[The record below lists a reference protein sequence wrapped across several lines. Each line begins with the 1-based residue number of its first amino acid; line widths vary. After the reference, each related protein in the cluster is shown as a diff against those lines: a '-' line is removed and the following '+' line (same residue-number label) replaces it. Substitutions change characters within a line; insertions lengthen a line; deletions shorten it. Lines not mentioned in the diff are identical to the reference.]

1 MTQSSENGSRVR
13 FSGFVFDADACT
25 LMRDTGEAI
34 PLTHGEFALLRFLL
48 AHPGRVMSR
57 DRLLSA
63 IGSRRLEPF
72 DRSVDV
78 LMGRL
83 RRKIESDPKRP
94 CLIVTVPGEGYRF
107 DGLVAATAAVPT
119 ANGYGANPALEPPE
133 GLPTPIPETP
143 SMQNQSVRWVQWPYV
158 LAVLCLTLV
167 LALDIAGRYWAGPRP
182 YDAQSVVVLPFGN
195 LTGDATKDYLG
206 RALASQVSAFLGAY
220 PALRVIAASDPPSD
234 LNADAAHAARVAGAR
249 FAVQG
254 GVHRSGNLLRV
265 TATLYDAA
273 DSEVVWSQVFDS
285 TDGDAFGPN
294 EDVARQ
300 IYDSLAG
307 FRGAI
312 RRSEERVAWNKSNF
326 KLDEYDY
333 YLRGHSILLHSTPA
347 DVLKARTTY
356 RQGLDRYPASSL
368 LRIELARTYLWM
380 AMNRVDRDPRPNIEQ
395 AWRLASDALSA
406 PSHSNLEGW
415 LSHWL
420 MAFLYEWHDEDFP
433 RSVAEARMTVALA
446 PYDASSRNDLSWVLA
461 NAGYGD
467 EAIAWARIG
476 LDHDPISSS
485 RYRAN
490 LAWAYYVAGRDSE
503 AVEVL
508 RENSAEY
515 PVLFAA
521 LHARLGQVETARTLI
536 SDYLKSGGDD
546 VIERE
551 DMFPIVEPTET
562 EFLNVLRKTGLP
574 ESDSP

>member
-1 MTQSSENGSRVR
+1 MTPSSENRSHVR

-25 LMRDTGEAI
+25 LMRDTGQAI
-34 PLTHGEFALLRFLL
+34 ALTHGEFALLRFLL
-48 AHPGRVMSR
+48 SHPGRAMSR

-63 IGSRRLEPF
+63 MGSRRLEPF

-78 LMGRL
+78 LIGRL

-119 ANGYGANPALEPPE
+119 ATGYSANPALEPSE
-133 GLPTPIPETP
+133 GFLTPVGETP
-143 SMQNQSVRWVQWPYV
+143 SIQTSSVRWVQWPHV

-167 LALDIAGRYWAGPRP
+167 LALDIASRYWVGPPP
-182 YDAQSVVVLPFGN
+182 YHAQSVVVLPFAN
-195 LTGDATKDYLG
+195 LSGDATKDYLG
-206 RALASQVSAFLGAY
+206 RALTSQVSAFLGTY
-220 PALRVIAASDPPSD
+220 PGLRVVAASDSAGD
-234 LNADAAHAARVAGAR
+234 LNADAAYASRVAGAR

-254 GVHRSGNLLRV
+254 GVHWSGNLLRV

-273 DSEVVWSQVFDS
+273 PSEIVWSQVFDS
-285 TDGDAFGPN
+285 TDGYAFGPH
-294 EDVARQ
+294 EDIARQ
-300 IYDSLAG
+300 IYDSLMG

-312 RRSEERVAWNKSNF
+312 RRSEERAAWGKSNF
-326 KLDEYDY
+326 KLGEYDY
-333 YLRGHSILLHSTPA
+333 YLRGRSFHLHSTLA
-347 DVLKARTTY
+347 DVLKARATY
-356 RQGLDRYPASSL
+356 REGLDRYPASAL
-368 LRIELARTYLWM
+368 LRIELAWTYLWM
-380 AMNRVDRDPRPNIEQ
+380 AMNQVDRNPRPDIEQ

-406 PSHSNLEGW
+406 QSHSNLEAW

-433 RSVAEARMTVALA
+433 RSVAEARMTVALG
-446 PYDASSRNDLSWVLA
+446 PCDAYSRNDLSWVLA

-467 EAIAWARIG
+467 EAIAWARFG
-476 LDHDPISSS
+476 LDHDPIAPS

-490 LAWAYYVAGRDSE
+490 LAWAYYVAGRDHEGIE
-503 AVEVL
+503 AL

-521 LHARLGQVETARTLI
+521 LHGRLGQVEKARALI
-536 SDYLKSGGDD
+536 SDYLKFGGDD
-546 VIERE
+546 AIERE
-551 DMFPIVEPTET
+551 DIFPIVEPTET